1 MKIQIRIL
9 NSRSNLTTKI
19 EFEFKEPKKSF
30 TGSNFKLN
38 RSKNC
43 FRSEK
48 WHLHHVN
55 FFIKNCLFLIEKNG
69 LLQDP
74 SIKVCFR
81 SNMKVEFVNFAV
93 EFSQNWSNL
102 LQLKIKF
109 EVEIRTQN
117 WEFEN
122 SKFKREFVRA

>member
-1 MKIQIRIL
+1 
-9 NSRSNLTTKI
+9 
-19 EFEFKEPKKSF
+19 
-30 TGSNFKLN
+30 
-38 RSKNC
+38 
-43 FRSEK
+43 
-48 WHLHHVN
+48 
-55 FFIKNCLFLIEKNG
+55 
-69 LLQDP
+69 
-74 SIKVCFR
+74 
-81 SNMKVEFVNFAV
+81 MKVEFVNFAV